1 MKILIATD
9 TYYPSVNGASYFTQR
24 LAKMLAK
31 RGHQVFVFAPGKRLK
46 DTIST
51 HDGATVYGMRSINI
65 LLYPNFRV
73 SQLFLSGE
81 TIKKYVQEVN
91 PDVIHIQSHFII
103 GKRVALAAKELGI
116 PIIGTN
122 HFMPENLIHYL
133 HLPKLAE
140 NNLKKFGWSQ
150 FSKVY
155 GQFDVITTP
164 TKTAARLIEDMG
176 LGKEIVPVSCGI
188 DLERFNPRND
198 GAYLKEKYAIPKDRL
213 VILYVGRLDKEK
225 MIPVILN
232 ALPLIIKSVNA
243 HLVLAGIGQLRVQL
257 ESLVLKLG
265 IQDRVTFTG
274 FVPDD
279 DLPNLYRIADLFVIA
294 GIAELQSI
302 ATMEAMASGLA
313 VIAADAMA
321 LPELVHD
328 QENGYLFP
336 IGDSQAFERLAIKI
350 LSNSKLREGMA
361 QKSLQ
366 IIQAHDI
373 DKTLDAYELLYQK
386 AIDQHSYVLR

>member
-9 TYYPSVNGASYFTQR
+9 AYYPNVSGISYFTQR
-24 LAKMLAK
+24 LAVMLVE

-46 DTIST
+46 DTISI

-81 TIKKYVQEVN
+81 IIKKYVQKVS

-140 NNLKKFGWSQ
+140 NNLKKFGWNQ

-188 DLERFNPRND
+188 DLKRFAPGND
-198 GAYLKEKYAIPKDRL
+198 GTYLKEKYAIPKGRL
-213 VILYVGRLDKEK
+213 IILYVGRLDKEK

-243 HLVLAGIGQLRVQL
+243 HLVLAGVGRLRVQL
-257 ESLVLKLG
+257 ESLVKKLG
-265 IQDRVTFTG
+265 IQDRVTFAG
-274 FVPDD
+274 FVPDN
-279 DLPNLYRIADLFVIA
+279 DLPNLYRMADLFA
-294 GIAELQSI
+294 MASIAELQSI

-336 IGDSQAFERLAIKI
+336 AGDSQAFERLAIKI
-350 LSNSKLREGMA
+350 LSNDKLRGQMA

-373 DKTLDAYELLYQK
+373 NKTLDAYELLYQK